1 MDEVFGSDTSGLSL
15 RSWRIIVSPRDSEL
29 LNLSSHLGLG
39 SHRKA
44 APGAPLSNGGRN
56 GRYTRRSVE
65 CICSHSGGRSPTRC
79 GLHYQYLEK
88 ITCSP
93 PGGLEEIHI
102 YELSKGRYVE
112 IEEDELQAIE
122 IESVRR
128 QSIWE
133 RRRRDLVEDAA
144 HLTADFKRRFFGVA
158 SGDFGLCLV

>member
-15 RSWRIIVSPRDSEL
+15 RSWRIIVSPRGSEL

-93 PGGLEEIHI
+93 PGGLEEIHFESTHTVDI
-102 YELSKGRYVE
+102 DSFVPFAEIDKHYVDKPYYMARWQPKPLS
-112 IEEDELQAIE
+112 
-122 IESVRR
+122 S
-128 QSIWE
+128 
-133 RRRRDLVEDAA
+133 
-144 HLTADFKRRFFGVA
+144 FGMP
-158 SGDFGLCLV
+158 

>member
-15 RSWRIIVSPRDSEL
+15 RSWRIIVSPRGSEL

-122 IESVRR
+122 IESTHTVDIDSFVPFAEIDKRYLDKPYY
-128 QSIWE
+128 ITP
-133 RRRRDLVEDAA
+133 DGKMAA
-144 HLTADFKRRFFGVA
+144 EAFV
-158 SGDFGLCLV
+158 VP